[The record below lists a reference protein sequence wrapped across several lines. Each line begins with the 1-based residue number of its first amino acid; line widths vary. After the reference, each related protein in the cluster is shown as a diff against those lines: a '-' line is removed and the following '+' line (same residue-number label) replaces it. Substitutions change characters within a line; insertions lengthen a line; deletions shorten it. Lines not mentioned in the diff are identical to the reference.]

1 MGPVIYTAIFIVRPL
16 FLNPSI
22 ALFMAGG
29 LAFGPVVG
37 SVYTSVGAPLSGTV
51 GFWFSRKMGNGVL
64 NNTQFSFPV
73 VFLLILILV
82 MSVTV
87 INYGACLSQYEFCD
101 YISAHVMGMT
111 PRAFAY
117 GFFGSTLLEIGSIQF
132 HVALTILIICSALT
146 VLVRWQTRNATA
158 KEKTGE

>member
-1 MGPVIYTAIFIVRPL
+1 MVSIGFTPNFITIRKGYNQTPESFRDLVLSLGLMGPVIYTAIFIVRPL

-51 GFWFSRKMGNGVL
+51 GFWFSRKMGHDYIATKLKLGNGVL

-87 INYGACLSQYEFCD
+87 INYGACLSHMSFV
-101 YISAHVMGMT
+101 IILA
-111 PRAFAY
+111 P
-117 GFFGSTLLEIGSIQF
+117 TLWE
-132 HVALTILIICSALT
+132 
-146 VLVRWQTRNATA
+146 
-158 KEKTGE
+158 

>member
-1 MGPVIYTAIFIVRPL
+1 LVSIGFTPNFITIRKGYNQTPESFRDLVLSLGLMGAVIYTAIFIVRPL

-22 ALFMAGG
+22 ALFMVGG

-51 GFWFSRKMGNGVL
+51 GFWFLRKMGTGVL

-87 INYGACLSQYEFCD
+87 INYGACLSHMSFV
-101 YISAHVMGMT
+101 IILA
-111 PRAFAY
+111 P
-117 GFFGSTLLEIGSIQF
+117 TLWE
-132 HVALTILIICSALT
+132 
-146 VLVRWQTRNATA
+146 
-158 KEKTGE
+158 

>member
-1 MGPVIYTAIFIVRPL
+1 MRAVIYTAIFIVRPL

-22 ALFMAGG
+22 ALFMVGG

-51 GFWFSRKMGNGVL
+51 GFWFSRKMGTGVP

-87 INYGACLSQYEFCD
+87 INYGACLFHMSFV
-101 YISAHVMGMT
+101 IILA
-111 PRAFAY
+111 P
-117 GFFGSTLLEIGSIQF
+117 TLWE
-132 HVALTILIICSALT
+132 
-146 VLVRWQTRNATA
+146 
-158 KEKTGE
+158 

>member
-1 MGPVIYTAIFIVRPL
+1 LVSIGFTPNFITIRKGYNQTPESFRDLVLSLGLMGAVIYTAIFIVRPL

-22 ALFMAGG
+22 ALFMVGG

-51 GFWFSRKMGNGVL
+51 GFWFSRKMGTGVL

-87 INYGACLSQYEFCD
+87 INYGACLSHMSFV
-101 YISAHVMGMT
+101 IILA
-111 PRAFAY
+111 P
-117 GFFGSTLLEIGSIQF
+117 TLWE
-132 HVALTILIICSALT
+132 
-146 VLVRWQTRNATA
+146 
-158 KEKTGE
+158 